1 MLGEN
6 ELESLYKQ
14 GRSERFDWL
23 PEKTPEAAIAENMVA
38 MANTAGGQI
47 MLGVAEGDKPEDI
60 EDASNAIDRLIQ
72 AALGITPPLIIPVPQ
87 AAKLNEKAVVVAL
100 VPAGMPSVYA
110 YEGRYLKR
118 EDTKNLP
125 LSPQE
130 LRRLML
136 ERGELS
142 YETQVHPTATLDDL
156 DWEKVGDYVKNLRG
170 TGGSDEKTILLQR
183 GCLAQAVSGLRPTNA
198 GILLFGKEP
207 QHFIRCA
214 EIAAVRFA
222 GDTMSDKHNRQDIGG
237 TLIDQIKRA
246 ETFLIDHLRKD
257 VTLADT
263 MARTETYEYPLEA
276 ARELVVNA
284 VAHRDYSIAG
294 DTIRLFIYGNRM
306 EVHSP
311 GRLPGPMTLENLKD
325 ERFSRNPI
333 IVQVLA
339 DMHFIERLGYGVDRV
354 IELMRQQNMAE
365 PAFTERGGGFTV
377 TLQNRAQPVA
387 EMEPETS
394 QPAPKADEIIFD
406 GTYLGQ
412 AINPRQEAALKYLH
426 KTNNTRITNSDLQ
439 QLFPDV
445 HSETIRR
452 DLVDLVNKEI
462 LVKMGQKRG
471 SYYVLRR
478 ASTPDEDTTS
488 SAEVTDRSPN
498 T

>member
-1 MLGEN
+1 MVSGN
-6 ELESLYKQ
+6 EIQSLYEQ

-23 PEKTPEAAIAENMVA
+23 PEKATEAIIAERMVA

-47 MLGVAEGDKPEDI
+47 VLGVSEDGTLNGIDKVD
-60 EDASNAIDRLIQ
+60 DAVDRLIQ
-72 AALGITPPLIIPVPQ
+72 AALDITPPLIIPVPQ
-87 AAKLNEKAVVVAL
+87 SATLKEKQVVVAL
-100 VPAGMPSVYA
+100 IPAGMPSVYA

-118 EDTKNLP
+118 EQTNNLP

-156 DWEKVGDYVKNLRG
+156 DWDKIRDYVKNLRG
-170 TGGSDEKTILLQR
+170 TGNSDEKTIMIQR
-183 GCLAQAVSGLRPTNA
+183 GCLTQSGGEHRPTNA
-198 GILLFGKEP
+198 GILLFGKAP

-222 GDTMSDKHNRQDIGG
+222 GDTMTDKHNRQDIGG

-257 VTLADT
+257 VTLSDT
-263 MARTETYEYPLEA
+263 MARSETYEYPLEA

-311 GRLPGPMTLENLKD
+311 GRLPGPMTLANLKD

-354 IELMRQQNMAE
+354 IELMKQQNLSE
-365 PAFTERGGGFTV
+365 PMFTERNGGFTV
-377 TLQNRAQPVA
+377 TLQNRVEVEGDA
-387 EMEPETS
+387 ESED
-394 QPAPKADEIIFD
+394 PAPTKSDDVVFD
-406 GTYLGQ
+406 GTYRGH
-412 AINPRQEAALKYLH
+412 AINPRQESTLKYLH
-426 KTNNTRITNSDLQ
+426 KTSNTRITNSDLQ

-445 HSETIRR
+445 HPETIRR
-452 DLVDLVNKEI
+452 DLVDLVNKDI

-478 ASTPDEDTTS
+478 EDDASQTEADS
-488 SAEVTDRSPN
+488 
-498 T
+498 